1 MADTGIKINENCLF
15 LYCAQKENKLQ
26 MDDKFRDKILKLALP
41 IAAQQFMLSLV
52 SACDAFML
60 GGLNQNSLSA
70 VSLASQITF
79 VFNLI
84 LTALTIGENMFVAQY
99 YGKKDFDGLRKS
111 AGLVLKYV
119 LLVSAFF
126 LIITLSAP
134 EILMRL
140 FTNDTTLIAYGMKYL
155 RLIGLSYVFSGILQ
169 VLQGILKNCGYVG
182 KCTMVSLIVVCSN
195 IILNVVFIYGCV
207 GFPRME
213 IAGAALATVVANGI
227 GLVITVYILYSKKKL
242 WIQIADI
249 RDREVHI
256 IKKFWKHVYPVLFNE
271 LVWGGGF
278 TMYSVILGHLGSD
291 AVAANSIANI
301 TKNLLI
307 CVCTGFGY
315 GGSIIIGNLLGEGNL
330 SEARKSGNILCK
342 IAILSGCLT
351 GVMILLLTPVIL
363 HFTNLTDTATGY
375 LKYMLFMS
383 SYYVI
388 GKSINSMT
396 IGGIFPAG
404 GDTKFGLKCDAVTMW
419 CFAVPLG
426 YIAAFVLKLPV
437 LMVYFVLNLDE
448 LVKLP
453 AVFKHYRKYKW
464 VKNLTEM
471 EN

>member
-1 MADTGIKINENCLF
+1 MENE
-15 LYCAQKENKLQ
+15 
-26 MDDKFRDKILKLALP
+26 FRNKILKLALP
-41 IAAQQFMLSLV
+41 ITAQQFMLALV

-60 GGLNQNSLSA
+60 GGLNQDSLSA

-99 YGKKDFDGLRKS
+99 YGKKDFDGLRIS
-111 AGLVLKYV
+111 AGLVLRYV
-119 LLVSAFF
+119 FIVSAIF
-126 LIITLSAP
+126 LIATLFIP
-134 EILMRL
+134 EMLMRL
-140 FTNDTTLIAYGMKYL
+140 FTNDAILITYGMKYL
-155 RLIGLSYVFSGILQ
+155 KLIGLSYVFSGTLQ
-169 VLQGILKNCGYVG
+169 VLQGVLKNCGYAG
-182 KCTMVSLIVVCSN
+182 KCTMISTIVVCVN
-195 IILNVVFIYGCV
+195 IVLNAILIYGYF

-213 IAGAALATVVANGI
+213 IAGAALATVIANGL
-227 GLVITVYILYSKKKL
+227 GLVITIYILVHLPISFIL
-242 WIQIADI
+242 GTASRTLTADI
-249 RDREVHI
+249 KNSKVHI
-256 IKKFWKHVYPVLFNE
+256 TEKFWKHVYPVLLNE

-307 CVCTGFGY
+307 CICTGFGY
-315 GGSIIIGNLLGEGNL
+315 GGSIIVGNLLGEGNL
-330 SEARKSGNILCK
+330 SEARKSGNTLCK
-342 IAILSGCLT
+342 IAILSGILT
-351 GVMILLLTPVIL
+351 GGMILLLTPAIL
-363 HFTNLTDTATGY
+363 YFTNLTDTAGGY
-375 LKYMLFMS
+375 LEYMLIMS

-404 GDTKFGLKCDAVTMW
+404 GDTKFGLKCDMVTMW

-426 YIAAFVLKLPV
+426 CAAAFLLKLPV

-453 AVFKHYRKYKW
+453 AVLKHYRRYKW
-464 VKNLTEM
+464 LNNLTEM

>member
-1 MADTGIKINENCLF
+1 MK
-15 LYCAQKENKLQ
+15 
-26 MDDKFRDKILKLALP
+26 DDFKSRILRLALP
-41 IAAQQFMLSLV
+41 ITAQQFMLALV
-52 SACDAFML
+52 SVCDAFML

-99 YGKKDFDGLRKS
+99 YGRKDFDGVRTS

-119 LLVSAFF
+119 LLVSTLF
-126 LIITLSAP
+126 LIATLFAP
-134 EILMRL
+134 QVLMRV
-140 FTNDTTLIAYGMKYL
+140 FTNDTALIDCGARYL
-155 RLIGLSYVFSGILQ
+155 KLIGLSYVFSGTLQ

-182 KCTMVSLIVVCSN
+182 KCTMVSAIVVFSN
-195 IILNVVFIYGCV
+195 IILNAIFIFGYL
-207 GFPRME
+207 GFPRLE
-213 IAGAALATVVANGI
+213 IAGAALATVIANGI
-227 GLVITVYILYSKKKL
+227 GLGITICILRPKKEL
-242 WIQIADI
+242 WIKIADI
-249 RDREVHI
+249 RDQKVGMM
-256 IKKFWKHVYPVLFNE
+256 KKFWKHVYAVLLNE

-301 TKNLLI
+301 TKNLLV

-330 SEARKSGNILCK
+330 SEAGKSGNILCR
-342 IAILSGCLT
+342 IAVISGFFT
-351 GVMILLLTPVIL
+351 GAVILLLTPAIL
-363 HFTNLTDTATGY
+363 HFTNLTGAATDY
-375 LKYMLFMS
+375 LKYMLLMS

-426 YIAAFVLKLPV
+426 CIAAFVLKLPV
-437 LMVYFVLNLDE
+437 LVVYFVLNLDE

-453 AVFKHYRKYKW
+453 AVFKHYRQYKW
-464 VKNLTEM
+464 LKNLTET

>member
-1 MADTGIKINENCLF
+1 ME
-15 LYCAQKENKLQ
+15 
-26 MDDKFRDKILKLALP
+26 DKFGEKILKLALP
-41 IAAQQFMLSLV
+41 ITAQQFMLALV

-99 YGKKDFDGLRKS
+99 YGKKDFDGLRTS

-119 LLVSAFF
+119 LLVSFFF
-126 LIITLSAP
+126 LIATLFVSGM
-134 EILMRL
+134 LMRL
-140 FTNDTTLIAYGMKYL
+140 FTNDTTLIDYGKKYL
-155 RLIGLSYVFSGILQ
+155 KLIGLSYVFSGVLQ
-169 VLQGILKNCGYVG
+169 VLQGILKNCGHVG
-182 KCTMVSLIVVCSN
+182 KCTMVSLVVVCSN
-195 IILNVVFIYGCV
+195 IVLNAVFIYGYF

-213 IAGAALATVVANGI
+213 IAGAALATVIANGI
-227 GLVITVYILYSKKKL
+227 GLVITIYILHSKNEL
-242 WIQIADI
+242 WIGRADI
-249 RDREVHI
+249 RNQEVYI
-256 IKKFWKHVYPVLFNE
+256 TKKFWKHVYPVLLNE

-315 GGSIIIGNLLGEGNL
+315 GGSIIIGNLLGEGKR
-330 SEARKSGNILCK
+330 SEAGKSGNILCK
-342 IAILSGCLT
+342 IAVFSGCLT
-351 GVMILLLTPVIL
+351 GGMILLLTPVIL

-404 GDTKFGLKCDAVTMW
+404 GDTKFGLQCDAVTMW

-437 LMVYFVLNLDE
+437 LIVYFVLNLDE

-453 AVFKHYRKYKW
+453 AVFKHYRQYKW
-464 VKNLTEM
+464 LKNLTET

>member
-1 MADTGIKINENCLF
+1 MK
-15 LYCAQKENKLQ
+15 
-26 MDDKFRDKILKLALP
+26 DDFRSRILRLALP
-41 IAAQQFMLSLV
+41 ITAQQFMLALV

-99 YGKKDFDGLRKS
+99 YGRKDFGGVRTS

-119 LLVSAFF
+119 LLVSTIF
-126 LIITLSAP
+126 LIATLFAP
-134 EILMRL
+134 QALMRV
-140 FTNDTTLIAYGMKYL
+140 FTNDTALIDCGVRYL
-155 RLIGLSYVFSGILQ
+155 KLIGLSYVFSGTLQ

-182 KCTMVSLIVVCSN
+182 KCTMVSAIVVFSN
-195 IILNVVFIYGCV
+195 IILNAIFIFGYL
-207 GFPRME
+207 GFPRLE
-213 IAGAALATVVANGI
+213 IAGAALATVIANGI
-227 GLVITVYILYSKKKL
+227 GLVITICILRPKKEL
-242 WIQIADI
+242 WIKITDI
-249 RDREVHI
+249 RDQKSGMT
-256 IKKFWKHVYPVLFNE
+256 KKFWKHVYPVLLNE

-301 TKNLLI
+301 TKNLLV

-315 GGSIIIGNLLGEGNL
+315 GGSIIIGNLLGEGKL
-330 SEARKSGNILCK
+330 PEAGKSGNALCR
-342 IAILSGCLT
+342 IAVISGFFT
-351 GVMILLLTPVIL
+351 GAVILLLTPAIL

-375 LKYMLFMS
+375 LKYMLLMS

-404 GDTKFGLKCDAVTMW
+404 GDTKFGLKYDAVTMW

-426 YIAAFVLKLPV
+426 CIAAFVLKLPV

-453 AVFKHYRKYKW
+453 AVFKHYRQYKW
-464 VKNLTEM
+464 LKNLTET

>member
-1 MADTGIKINENCLF
+1 MEK
-15 LYCAQKENKLQ
+15 
-26 MDDKFRDKILKLALP
+26 KFRAKILNLALP
-41 IAAQQFMLSLV
+41 IAAQQFMLAVV

-99 YGKKDFDGLRKS
+99 YGKKDFEGLRTS
-111 AGLVLKYV
+111 AGLVLRYV
-119 LLVSAFF
+119 LLVSVFF
-126 LIITLSAP
+126 LFATLFVP
-134 EILMRL
+134 RNLMQL
-140 FTNDTTLIAYGMKYL
+140 FTNDTTLIDYGIRYL
-155 RLIGLSYVFSGILQ
+155 KLIGFSYVFSGILQ

-182 KCTMVSLIVVCSN
+182 KCTMVSTIVVCSN
-195 IILNVVFIYGCV
+195 IILNAIFIYGYF
-207 GFPRME
+207 GAPRME
-213 IAGAALATVVANGI
+213 IAGAALATVIANGI
-227 GLVITVYILYSKKKL
+227 GLVITICILYPKKEL
-242 WIQIADI
+242 WIGIADI
-249 RDREVHI
+249 GNQKVSMT
-256 IKKFWKHVYPVLFNE
+256 KKFWKHVYPVLLNE
-271 LVWGGGF
+271 LAWGGGF

-301 TKNLLI
+301 TKNMLI

-315 GGSIIIGNLLGEGNL
+315 GGSIILGNLLGEGNL
-330 SEARKSGNILCK
+330 SEARKCGNILCK
-342 IAILSGCLT
+342 IAVVSGWITGCL
-351 GVMILLLTPVIL
+351 IFLLIPTIL
-363 HFTNLTDTATGY
+363 HFASLSFTANRY

-404 GDTKFGLKCDAVTMW
+404 GDTEFGLKCDAVTMW

-426 YIAAFVLKLPV
+426 FIAAFVLKLPV
-437 LMVYFVLNLDE
+437 LLVYFVLNLDE

-453 AVFKHYRKYKW
+453 AVYKHYRKYNW
-464 VKNLTEM
+464 LKNLTEKG
-471 EN
+471 E